1 MQDQVKKFN
10 TKEFFR
16 KYNLLVLLVFF
27 IIVASI
33 ASENFFSINNF
44 MNILRAY
51 AAPGLIAIGMTFV
64 VLTGGIDLSVG
75 SIAALAGMIAGILL
89 SNGIPIIVAVLAAV
103 LGGMVLGT
111 ITGIVVTKFDLPPFI
126 ASLAM
131 MVAGRGLTLL
141 TTDGGVIS
149 GLIKLGE
156 DGAVGKAFNFLGNGD
171 VFGIPFAGITWILV
185 TLLMAYVLKYTLFGR
200 SLYAIGGNKESAF
213 LSGIRINLYNTLSY
227 SISGALAAY
236 AGVMLT
242 SWLTVAQPTLGQG
255 AELDAIAATVLGGT
269 SLSGGT
275 GGVVGTFG
283 GVILLAIITNLFNLI
298 GLASYYQ
305 QIFMGVIIVVALLL
319 NKMVIAREK

>member
-1 MQDQVKKFN
+1 MGAKVKNINFKDLF
-10 TKEFFR
+10 K
-16 KYNLLVLLVFF
+16 KYNLLVLLLFF

-33 ASENFFSINNF
+33 ASENFLSANNF

-51 AAPGLIAIGMTFV
+51 AAPGMMAIGMTFV

-75 SIAALAGMIAGILL
+75 SIAALAGMISGILL
-89 SNGIPIIVAVLAAV
+89 SSGMPIFVAVLAAV
-103 LGGMVLGT
+103 IGGAILGT
-111 ITGIVVTKFDLPPFI
+111 ITGIVATKFDIPLFI

-149 GLIKLGE
+149 GLIKIGE

-171 VFGIPFAGITWILV
+171 ILGIPFAGITWILV
-185 TLLMAYVLKYTLFGR
+185 TLLMAYILKYTLFGR
-200 SLYAIGGNKESAF
+200 SLYAIGGNRESAF
-213 LSGIRINLYNTLSY
+213 LSGIRISLYNTLVY

-269 SLSGGT
+269 SLAGGT

-319 NKMVIAREK
+319 NKMVIARDK

>member
-1 MQDQVKKFN
+1 MGAQVKKINF
-10 TKEFFR
+10 KGFFK
-16 KYNLLVLLVFF
+16 KYNLLVLLLFF
-27 IIVASI
+27 IIIASI

-51 AAPGLIAIGMTFV
+51 AAPGLMAIGMTFV

-75 SIAALAGMIAGILL
+75 SIAALAGMISGILL
-89 SNGIPIIVAVLAAV
+89 SQGMPIVLAVPAAV
-103 LGGMVLGT
+103 LSGAVLGT
-111 ITGIVVTKFDLPPFI
+111 VTGIVVTKFDIPPFI
-126 ASLAM
+126 ASLSM

-149 GLIKLGE
+149 GLIKLGQN
-156 DGAVGKAFNFLGNGD
+156 GSVGKAFNFLGNGD
-171 VFGIPFAGITWILV
+171 LIGIPFAGITWIIV
-185 TLLMAYVLKYTLFGR
+185 TLIMAYVLKYTLFGR

-213 LSGIRINLYNTLSY
+213 LSGVRIDLYNTMVY
-227 SISGALAAY
+227 SLSGALAAY
-236 AGVMLT
+236 AGVMYT

-275 GGVVGTFG
+275 GGVIGTFG

-298 GLASYYQ
+298 GLKSYYQ

-319 NKMVIAREK
+319 NKVVIARDK

>member
-1 MQDQVKKFN
+1 MERIKKN
-10 TKEFFR
+10 LNIKEILKR
-16 KYNLLVLLVFF
+16 YNVLVLLIFF
-27 IIVASI
+27 IVVASI
-33 ASENFFSINNF
+33 ASENFFSLKNF

-51 AAPGLIAIGMTFV
+51 AAPGIMAIGMTFV

-75 SIAALAGMIAGILL
+75 SLAALAGMISGILL
-89 SNGIPIIVAVLAAV
+89 SKGMPVGVAVIAAV
-103 LGGMVLGT
+103 ASGVILGT

-149 GLIKLGE
+149 GLIKIGE
-156 DGAVGKAFNFLGNGD
+156 NGATGRAFNFLGNGQL
-171 VFGIPFAGITWILV
+171 FGIPFAGITWILLTV
-185 TLLMAYVLKYTLFGR
+185 ISAYVLKYTLFGR

-213 LSGIRINLYNTLSY
+213 LSGIRINLYNTLVY

-236 AGVMLT
+236 AGIMLT
-242 SWLTVAQPTLGQG
+242 AWLTVAQPTLGEG
-255 AELDAIAATVLGGT
+255 AELNAIAATVLGGT

-275 GGVVGTFG
+275 GGVIGTFG

-319 NKMVIAREK
+319 NKVVITKDK